1 VRGVK
6 FEWNEFVNARRNGYE
21 LNKPTL
27 GVIAQE
33 LEAVFPELVDHW
45 HLSDD
50 CPDARAV
57 NYEKIIPVLIEAVK
71 ELNNKNIQLEARL
84 SALESKLQ

>member
-1 VRGVK
+1 MDELIGEIKALRGVSYTRTDSEDK
-6 FEWNEFVNARRNGYE
+6 SE
-21 LNKPTL
+21 KI

-33 LEAVFPELVDHW
+33 VLEVLPQVVQQDENGKYSVAYGNMVG
-45 HLSDD
+45 
-50 CPDARAV
+50 
-57 NYEKIIPVLIEAVK
+57 ILIEAVK